1 MLLDCPYAGKKTKAL
16 GHSLRYIG
24 EGDAT
29 VAVAESVEKPWAF
42 RKLQPLPPVA
52 AQLMRMVSRED
63 TSFQRISAL
72 VRMDSAFS
80 AEVLRIANSPLLGC
94 RRRVDSIRHALTM
107 LGMEKLKSLVMAVS
121 LRDFLSSA
129 LQVPALRRCWR
140 HSLAC
145 GCICEEL
152 AGAVRLDKDS
162 AYTAGLL
169 HDVGR
174 LALLASYPAEYARL
188 LDVSDEF
195 SLDVLSCE
203 EDLFD
208 IDHCRAGEWLVRD
221 WQLPDEFAGVAGDH
235 HGPPPNGRIDLPAL
249 VHFCCR
255 LADACGFTVLTSTAE
270 DLAAVL
276 QSLPREVVAKVGT
289 AEELSERISDKVL
302 ALESTL

>member
-1 MLLDCPYAGKKTKAL
+1 
-16 GHSLRYIG
+16 
-24 EGDAT
+24 
-29 VAVAESVEKPWAF
+29 
-42 RKLQPLPPVA
+42 
-52 AQLMRMVSRED
+52 MVSREAA
-63 TSFQRISAL
+63 SFQRISAL

-94 RRRVDSIRHALTM
+94 RRRIDSIRHALTM

-129 LQVPALRRCWR
+129 LQVPALRRVWR

-152 AGAVRLDKDS
+152 AGAARLDKDS

-174 LALLASYPAEYARL
+174 LALLASYPAEYARM
-188 LDVSDEF
+188 LDVSDEYAF
-195 SLDVLSCE
+195 DVLECE

-221 WQLPDEFAGVAGDH
+221 WQFPEELVAVAGEH
-235 HGPPPNGRIDLPAL
+235 HRPPPDGRIDLTSL

-255 LADACGFTVLTSTAE
+255 LADACGFTVLASPAE
-270 DLAAVL
+270 DLAPLLETIPRQLAARIGAV
-276 QSLPREVVAKVGT
+276 QEFTEKISGKVN
-289 AEELSERISDKVL
+289 
-302 ALESTL
+302 ALENAL